1 MKWVKAPEELKGVL
15 AAGMEGIDC
24 EKRLMFGYPAYF
36 INSNMFS
43 GLFQASV
50 FIRLSPAQVA
60 SLRKQHPSIAALEP
74 MPSEKE
80 SGKEGRTSGVVA
92 SQKASEK
99 NRPGRIGAKSNR
111 SSEHQQRIELIAKV
125 QNCLHLYG
133 ES

>member
-50 FIRLSPAQVA
+50 FIRLSPEPACQPEKAA
-60 SLRKQHPSIAALEP
+60 SFHRSARTDAWKTYEGLFCHPGSSLQGPAVFQEGGRG
-74 MPSEKE
+74 
-80 SGKEGRTSGVVA
+80 SG
-92 SQKASEK
+92 
-99 NRPGRIGAKSNR
+99 
-111 SSEHQQRIELIAKV
+111 
-125 QNCLHLYG
+125 
-133 ES
+133 